1 VKVIWR
7 KQAEDDLGEVFGYIS
22 EDDPQAA
29 WRIYQTIRRQVEYLK
44 EQPHL
49 GRSGRVENT
58 RELVV
63 AGTPYIVAYTVD
75 TRIGAVIILR
85 VIHGRRQ
92 WPESL

>member
-7 KQAEDDLGEVFGYIS
+7 EQAEYDLEQAFDYIS
-22 EDDPQAA
+22 EDNPQAA
-29 WRIYQTIRRQVEYLK
+29 WRIYQTVRQHIEHLK
-44 EQPHL
+44 EQPHI
-49 GRSGRVENT
+49 GRPGRVENT

-75 TRIGAVIILR
+75 IQIDAVIILR